1 MVELYVTGVEQNSCK
16 NIVTTGLVATMQCL
30 GYSTGVYKPVDV
42 GAKINNGYIESNDLV
57 FVKEK
62 DKHIKTYF
70 TYLLKENIS
79 PILAGAVEKIEI
91 EKDAIIRDYGMIKNL
106 HECLLV
112 DGLWGLG
119 TPYGKDFLEED
130 VVKCLN
136 LPLILVVSAENSD
149 LSNVLLAI
157 NRTKEK
163 NINLRGIIVTNFDE
177 QSVRKKLIPKIIE
190 EYSGAKVLGALPQ
203 IEKDINP
210 SDLIMET
217 INNID
222 VEKTFDISIA
232 KLK

>member
-91 EKDAIIRDYGMIKNL
+91 EKDAIIRDYEMIKKI
-106 HECLLV
+106 HECLVV

-130 VVKCLN
+130 VIKCLN
-136 LPLILVVSAENSD
+136 LPLLLVVSAENPD
-149 LSNVLLAI
+149 LSNVLLSI
-157 NRTKEK
+157 NRTKEN
-163 NINLRGIIVTNFDE
+163 NINLRGVIVNNFDE
-177 QSVRKKLIPKIIE
+177 QSVRKKLVPKIIE
-190 EYSGAKVLGALPQ
+190 EYSGAKVLGTLPQ
-203 IEKDINP
+203 IEQEVSP
-210 SDLIMET
+210 SDLIME
-217 INNID
+217 ILNNVD

>member
-70 TYLLKENIS
+70 TYLLKENIL

-91 EKDAIIRDYGMIKNL
+91 EKDSIIRDYEMIKKI
-106 HECLLV
+106 HECLVV

-130 VVKCLN
+130 VIKCLN
-136 LPLILVVSAENSD
+136 LPLLLVVSAENPD
-149 LSNVLLAI
+149 LSNVLLSI
-157 NRTKEK
+157 NRAKEN
-163 NINLRGIIVTNFDE
+163 NINLRGVIVNNFDE
-177 QSVRKKLIPKIIE
+177 QSVRKKLVPKIIE
-190 EYSGAKVLGALPQ
+190 EYSGAKVLGTLPQ
-203 IEKDINP
+203 IEHEVNP
-210 SDLIMET
+210 SDLIME
-217 INNID
+217 ILNNVD
-222 VEKTFDISIA
+222 VEKVFDISIA

>member
-62 DKHIKTYF
+62 DKHVKTYF

-91 EKDAIIRDYGMIKNL
+91 EKDAIIRDYEMIKKI
-106 HECLLV
+106 HECLVV

-130 VVKCLN
+130 VIKCLN
-136 LPLILVVSAENSD
+136 LPLLLVVSAENPD
-149 LSNVLLAI
+149 LSNVLLSI
-157 NRTKEK
+157 NRAKEN
-163 NINLRGIIVTNFDE
+163 NINLRGVIVNNFDE
-177 QSVRKKLIPKIIE
+177 QSVRKKLVPKIIE
-190 EYSGAKVLGALPQ
+190 EYSGAKVLGTLPQ
-203 IEKDINP
+203 IEQEVSP
-210 SDLIMET
+210 SDLIME
-217 INNID
+217 ILNNVN
-222 VEKTFDISIA
+222 VEKVFDISIA